1 MNNAKHTLTYLKW
14 LISISSIAFIV
25 YKLSQLSQQEW
36 LLLHTAFLKNASIKL
51 FTAIILFMLLNWSVE
66 AIKWKILVRF
76 VQPQS
81 LFIAIK
87 SVFIGVTIGLF
98 TPNRAGELIGR
109 VYYLDDDKKIR
120 ASLLNL
126 AGSVTQVACTF
137 IFGLIALLFF
147 KDNWL
152 AKVPFT
158 MLMSLLILLLIVCF
172 AAYYVIRN
180 NRVFMNILDE
190 IFVPFKRITLKTML
204 QVLGLSM
211 FRYGIFTL
219 QFILVLHLFE
229 IHLPVVDMIICI
241 AVNYFLITAIPTYAL
256 AEIGVR
262 GSVAAAVFGV
272 YGIEALPV
280 ISASLIIWIVNLA
293 VPSIIG
299 TVILMKE

>member
-1 MNNAKHTLTYLKW
+1 MNKAKHILTYLKW

-25 YKLSQLSQQEW
+25 YKLVKLSDQEC
-36 LLLHTAFLKNASIKL
+36 LVLHTAFSKNASIKL
-51 FTAIILFMLLNWSVE
+51 FTAIILFMFLNWSIE

-109 VYYLDDDKKIR
+109 VYYLEDDKKLR
-120 ASLLNL
+120 ASIVNIV
-126 AGSVTQVACTF
+126 GSAAQVACTF

-147 KDNWL
+147 KENWL
-152 AKVPFT
+152 AKVPLTIF
-158 MLMSLLILLLIVCF
+158 MSLLILLLIVCF
-172 AAYYVIRN
+172 ASYYVIRN
-180 NRVFMNILDE
+180 NRVFMNIIEEVL
-190 IFVPFKRITLKTML
+190 VPFKRISLKTMT
-204 QVLGLSM
+204 QILGLSM
-211 FRYGIFTL
+211 FRYCIFTL

-229 IHLPVVDMIICI
+229 IDLSVVDMIICI
-241 AVNYFLITAIPTYAL
+241 SVNYFLITAIPTYAL

-280 ISASLIIWIVNLA
+280 ISASLMIWIVNLA
-293 VPSIIG
+293 VPALIG
-299 TVILMKE
+299 TAILMKE